1 MRIIITVRKRDPPH
15 CVEAVFER
23 AKRKMTK
30 EKSKLVYILIVH
42 RKYCSWE
49 KIIPIVRK
57 EKMLKLFYSA
67 SLAF

>member
-15 CVEAVFER
+15 YIEAVFER